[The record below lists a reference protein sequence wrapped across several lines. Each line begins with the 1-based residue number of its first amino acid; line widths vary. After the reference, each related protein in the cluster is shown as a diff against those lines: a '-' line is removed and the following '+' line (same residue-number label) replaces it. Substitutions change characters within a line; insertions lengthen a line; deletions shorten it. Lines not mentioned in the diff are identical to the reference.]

1 MDLKKNNR
9 IYLLTLAFFNE
20 KPIEYISNFSK
31 IAIYFTCKDLRLC
44 KLLLNII
51 EVLFEIERILIYYRY

>member
-1 MDLKKNNR
+1 MLNG
-9 IYLLTLAFFNE
+9 
-20 KPIEYISNFSK
+20 
-31 IAIYFTCKDLRLC
+31 AIYFTCKDLRLC